1 MRISE
6 SEFQAAAQKLICDVA
21 AVKAVAEVE
30 SGKYGA
36 FLPTGDPVI
45 LFERHKFSK
54 FTGRKYDQTHPDIS
68 NRKSGGYGAVSEQHG
83 KLARAAALNRDAALQ
98 SCSWGT
104 LSGDGYA
111 LAVARFFK
119 LAGIY

>member
-1 MRISE
+1 MPISE
-6 SEFQAAAQKLICDVA
+6 SESQAAAQKLNCDVA

-30 SGKYGA
+30 CGKYGA

-45 LFERHKFSK
+45 LFEHHKFSK

-83 KLARAAALNRDAALQ
+83 KLARAAALDRDAALQ
-98 SCSWGT
+98 SCSWG
-104 LSGDGYA
+104 LFQVMGMHCS
-111 LAVARFFK
+111 R
-119 LAGIY
+119 